1 MLRIRRIKQA
11 VCKKAIDN
19 KYLSIVFFANCQLFL
34 PKAKKSMKRVSLI
47 LSLSAVLISSSLF
60 GQSNSYQA
68 LKNNFNDRP
77 DVHSFNV
84 SGFFCRMVLGMA
96 GEWEF
101 KEAIKDVQN
110 IRLIT
115 IPTKEF
121 KAQGLSVDGFRKVLL
136 RDSFEELATIR
147 DHGDDVIFF
156 MQSTNKKNRYIVL
169 IEGPDEVVVIEMKGT
184 VDPNFLVN
192 MENEL
197 AFQNR

>member
-1 MLRIRRIKQA
+1 
-11 VCKKAIDN
+11 
-19 KYLSIVFFANCQLFL
+19 
-34 PKAKKSMKRVSLI
+34 MKRVSLI